1 MKRSKAEINTALAT
15 HVRDR
20 WQAALSER
28 QSNGAHE
35 KLISCWRAYE
45 GHPITGTHMNPAYP
59 VVMNITAPIVRIMEG
74 LYKDAI
80 TQVGKD
86 LFDLEPTEVP
96 DLPQDVQDGIV
107 AALQAELT
115 MRNMMSLDTSQAD
128 MDAMSEALVTQAQA
142 EMERRARIGAEKLR
156 PMIMDYF
163 TEQVTAAKLG
173 KLVENFIR
181 YPAAFVRT
189 NAFERKPVRRWENGA
204 FRITQEI
211 TRCVTIPSPLN
222 IFPSKGALDTQTC
235 DYVIEFRPGVTG
247 QELAD
252 LASTPGYDYE
262 GVKQVFELYPQGYR
276 EDMQTGTQRDYA
288 DPGSSGGSLIKDGL
302 YDVLHFNGRIPGWML
317 EAYGVIVGN
326 PQINYEAEILVIGGV
341 TIRAATSPTPDGS
354 RSLRSM
360 SYESSDNSIWG
371 HCPVSRLLHIQ
382 RICTTTVINTLEEM
396 AFSGAHVELDPK
408 RISADEAVDPRM
420 TQARRVRLVKPDA
433 TGQNRPAYQI
443 TEIAS
448 QAQVFYKIYTDF
460 KGEAMDTVGLS
471 RLAAGLG
478 DVGTV
483 GRTSGGVAAVLNQST
498 KSVKLGLQAFERG
511 AIEPIAQ
518 AELDWQLTYNPN
530 IPLITDARVQAR
542 GITQLVDRAQEA
554 SSLEWALQSISS
566 IAGKTDENGVALV
579 PGSAITLLLYKL
591 FQAKGIDTTGVLP
604 DYDGM
609 AAAQASDPSAPP
621 PSYNSG
627 APKLD
632 GRSPNAAA
640 AIDTANNPMGATP

>member
-1 MKRSKAEINTALAT
+1 MKRSKEELNVALAA
-15 HVRDR
+15 HVRER

-28 QSNGAHE
+28 QSNGVHD

-45 GHPITGTHMNPAYP
+45 GHPISGSHINPAFP
-59 VVMNITAPIVRIMEG
+59 IVMNIVAPIVRIMEG

-86 LFDLEPTEVP
+86 LFALEPTEVP
-96 DLPQDVQDGIV
+96 DLPQDVQDQIV
-107 AALQAELT
+107 AALQTDIA
-115 MRNMMSLDTSQAD
+115 MRAMMGLGATQEDVDQV
-128 MDAMSEALVTQAQA
+128 SESLVTQAQG
-142 EMERRARIGAEKLR
+142 EMRRRAKIGSDKLH
-156 PMIMDYF
+156 PLIMDYF
-163 TEQVTAAKLG
+163 TEQVTADKLG
-173 KLVENFIR
+173 KLIENFLR
-181 YPAAFVRT
+181 YPAAFVRV
-189 NAFERKPVRRWENGA
+189 NAFERKPVRRWEGGS
-204 FRITQEI
+204 FKITQEI
-211 TRCVTIPSPLN
+211 VRCVTIPSPLN

-262 GVKQVFELYPQGYR
+262 GVRKVFELYPQGYR

-288 DPGSSGGSLIKDGL
+288 DPGNAGGLIKDGL
-302 YDVLHFNGRIPGWML
+302 YDVLHLNGRIPGWML

-326 PQINYEAEILVIGGV
+326 PQINYEAEILVVGGV

-360 SYESSDNSIWG
+360 CYESSDNSLWG

-382 RICTTTVINTLEEM
+382 RICTTTVVNALEEM

-408 RISADEAVDPRM
+408 RISPDEAVDPRM
-420 TQARRVRLVKPDA
+420 AQARRVRLTKPDP

-443 TEIAS
+443 TEITT
-448 QAQVFYKIYTDF
+448 QAKVFYGIYVDF

-511 AIEPIAQ
+511 GVQPIAQ

-554 SSLEWALQSISS
+554 SNLEWALQSISA
-566 IAGKTDENGVALV
+566 IAGKTDETGETLV
-579 PGSAITLLLYKL
+579 PGAAITLLLYKL

-604 DYDGM
+604 NYDAIASAQVDNPGM
-609 AAAQASDPSAPP
+609 PAPQ
-621 PSYNSG
+621 YNSG
-627 APKLD
+627 APALD

-640 AIDTANNPMGATP
+640 AIENANNPMGAQQ